1 MVRMST
7 ADFISLISNLKE
19 EVDIT
24 VSINNKDTEDKKVLS
39 KYEVFTNG
47 INKAESDSDITS
59 SAYNVLNTSILFT
72 HDGLPIKE
80 SIAKGELELKIINA
94 FHSTG
99 CSLTSFPAG
108 ASTIT
113 AYKTVYVSKDIDTLT
128 ILQSQCNPPPI
139 LELDMEDGTIKN
151 FIVSYI
157 KQTNKAFD
165 VSSLQLELIS
175 FINAS
180 GESLLKE
187 IENTNPKKELS
198 VAEVLEQKITKAFL
212 DIGYDVNK
220 VDKIPLFPMLSCKTN
235 YYCSETDSYLLI
247 LHPYLCPP
255 NAFAIDDRGITKM
268 FISKDHETTNEIFD
282 AEHPI
287 KVVM

>member
-7 ADFISLISNLKE
+7 ADFINLISNLKE

-47 INKAESDSDITS
+47 INKAESDNDITS
-59 SAYNVLNTSILFT
+59 SVYNVLNTSILFT

-80 SIAKGELELKIINA
+80 SIDKSELELKIINA

-139 LELDMEDGTIKN
+139 LELDMEDGTIKY
-151 FIVSYI
+151 FIVSYN

-165 VSSLQLELIS
+165 TSSLQLELIS

-180 GESLLKE
+180 GISLLKE
-187 IENTNPKKELS
+187 IENINPKKELS
-198 VAEVLEQKITKAFL
+198 VTEILEQKVTKAFEVAGCSIGKL
-212 DIGYDVNK
+212 DIKSELDMAVYRTEYYDR
-220 VDKIPLFPMLSCKTN
+220 D
-235 YYCSETDSYLLI
+235 TDSYLLI
-247 LHPYLCPP
+247 LHPFKIPLFC
-255 NAFAIDDRGITKM
+255 FAIDDRGITKK
-268 FISKDHETTNEIFD
+268 FVVKDTLPTDIAFD
-282 AEHPI
+282 LKHPI
-287 KVVM
+287 KVVI